1 MRRPRLLFVQMG
13 AVKQRRRQS
22 REAGALGVEANAR
35 RRLAMKTEQAL
46 PAGTNS
52 DLAGTEEP
60 PCSNN
65 CGSEVMVAGAGCGGR
80 RLLEGDCL
88 AGILAFLGA
97 KALCHV
103 MRTCRSHRALVR
115 QSCRWST
122 FGPRTGRDKLR
133 AWQAA
138 TQNAVGATPQPHL
151 TI

>member
-46 PAGTNS
+46 PAGSTFPDEVVEDMGT
-52 DLAGTEEP
+52 DLV
-60 PCSNN
+60 
-65 CGSEVMVAGAGCGGR
+65 EVVDGMATCGGETGGV
-80 RLLEGDCL
+80 LLQGDCVD
-88 AGILAFLGA
+88 GILALLGA
-97 KALCHV
+97 KALCRV

-138 TQNAVGATPQPHL
+138 TRNAVGATPQPHL